1 MKSFVFTVLS
11 VAGLAVLS
19 LPAAETSSAYR
30 VDFSSPAVK
39 QAVRRCP
46 YARIE
51 KDLEHTD
58 VLIVEVPESAGNS
71 VSAMVD
77 IPVNLAKNGMAGKM
91 IYGEAY
97 LENENV
103 KKPTKSY
110 LGIKFMLPYNS
121 PSQGRSYPEFLT
133 PKQKYGTAPWRK
145 LGSMIQIPSDV
156 RLGHLT
162 LGLQNTTGKVSFKN
176 ICLYPGSAMPRSIF
190 TMKEVPR
197 AVYTVNPPRQQGA
210 MCPAKP
216 VEKNFADLKK
226 MGGNSMRWIANVN
239 AKEATLPAIRTAM
252 ERHLANLDQAL
263 ELAEKYGIM
272 LTIDLHA
279 NRNSGAVLLGTP
291 AGRDA
296 VVDFWKRA
304 AAKCRGKSAV
314 FGYDLLNEPHT
325 SCLKHD
331 DPLLAAQYDRIIRE
345 IRAIDPVTPII
356 VESDYMSHPDTL
368 QYLPVFPYENI
379 IYSVHVYAPMEL
391 THQLNPKLASYN
403 GYPDAARKW
412 EKEYLRKFLVPVK
425 KFQEKT
431 GARIYIGEFG
441 CIRWAPGA
449 DRWLRDCIELFEE
462 YGWDWAYHAFREWQG
477 WSVEHSDDPGNMAP
491 VEMTARKQAILDGF
505 KRNQE
510 KEK

>member
-1 MKSFVFTVLS
+1 
-11 VAGLAVLS
+11 
-19 LPAAETSSAYR
+19 
-30 VDFSSPAVK
+30 
-39 QAVRRCP
+39 
-46 YARIE
+46 
-51 KDLEHTD
+51 
-58 VLIVEVPESAGNS
+58 
-71 VSAMVD
+71 
-77 IPVNLAKNGMAGKM
+77 
-91 IYGEAY
+91 
-97 LENENV
+97 
-103 KKPTKSY
+103 
-110 LGIKFMLPYNS
+110 
-121 PSQGRSYPEFLT
+121 
-133 PKQKYGTAPWRK
+133 
-145 LGSMIQIPSDV
+145 
-156 RLGHLT
+156 
-162 LGLQNTTGKVSFKN
+162 
-176 ICLYPGSAMPRSIF
+176 
-190 TMKEVPR
+190 
-197 AVYTVNPPRQQGA
+197 
-210 MCPAKP
+210 
-216 VEKNFADLKK
+216 
-226 MGGNSMRWIANVN
+226 
-239 AKEATLPAIRTAM
+239 M